1 MSRENG
7 LYYPGLIKLVEPYAL
22 RALHRAGHK
31 RCLISIAEYGVDAV
45 KKAMELENKGFH
57 VIIDSGI
64 YTLLYSKLAQRP
76 SAEDCYKKFSDWLAI
91 ARDIVSHTAHATIV
105 EWDGQAIVGLEAIKS
120 FRDTLA
126 AHIPPERVL
135 FVWHRDDGIEGLR
148 DISSRGLYAGITFQ
162 GDKNFTRKAHFNTAK
177 LAALFL
183 KSAGLRVHFLG
194 LSSLKKLHILRGLF
208 DSFDSTSWTSPL
220 RYGGGNRLMPI
231 LYDLYDGSYAERVEY
246 AMQCELLRLKN
257 YLEI

>member
-22 RALHRAGHK
+22 RALCRGRHK
-31 RCLISIAEYGVDAV
+31 RCLISIAEYGASTAE
-45 KKAMELENKGFH
+45 KAAELENDGFH
-57 VIIDSGI
+57 VLVDSGI
-64 YTLLYSKLAQRP
+64 YTLLYGRSAKEP
-76 SAEDCYKKFSDWLAI
+76 SSEDCYKKFSEWLAI
-91 ARDIVSHTAHATIV
+91 ARDIISRTARATVI
-105 EWDGQAIVGLEAIKS
+105 EWDCQSIVGLEAIKG
-120 FRDTLA
+120 FRDVLL
-126 AHIPPERVL
+126 AHIPSERVIL
-135 FVWHRDDGIEGLR
+135 VWHRDDGIEGLC
-148 DISSRGLYAGITFQ
+148 DIKSRVTYAGITFQ
-162 GDKNFTRKAHFNTAK
+162 GDKNFTREAHLNTAK

-194 LSSLKKLHILRGLF
+194 LSDLKKLDFLHGLF

-220 RYGGGNRLMPI
+220 RYGGGNRIMPL
-231 LYDLYDGSYAERVEY
+231 LYELYDGSYAERVEY